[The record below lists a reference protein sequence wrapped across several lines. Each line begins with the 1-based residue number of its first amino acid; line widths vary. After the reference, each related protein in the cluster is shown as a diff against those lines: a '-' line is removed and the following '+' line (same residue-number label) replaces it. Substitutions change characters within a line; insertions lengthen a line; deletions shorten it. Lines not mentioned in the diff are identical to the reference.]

1 MGTILRFDMFEFD
14 THALELKRNGEPI
27 YLRPQPCRLL
37 RCLARRPGVLLTR
50 DELRDQLWPAGLFV
64 RFDQGLNSCMKQ
76 VRAALGDQYERPQ
89 FIETLPRRGY
99 RFLVPVTE
107 VAANAT
113 FRRTRLAVLPFRAID
128 GGTEGAQP
136 LITDGFAE
144 ELTARLAGLRPD
156 RLGVLEC
163 PATDHQERGRPGEIP
178 RELDPDYLVK
188 GTIRRAGSRLCV
200 TASLISVSDKTH
212 LWVRS
217 YERDVYDPLLWQ
229 DEAASTIARE
239 IVGTL
244 SLPARS

>member
-1 MGTILRFDMFEFD
+1 MGTILRFDVFEFD
-14 THALELKRNGEPI
+14 THALELRRAGEPV
-27 YLRPQPCRLL
+27 YLRPQPSRLL

-50 DELRDQLWPAGLFV
+50 DELRNQLWPAGMFV

-76 VRAALGDQYERPQ
+76 VRAALGDQHERPQ

-107 VAANAT
+107 AAAIAT
-113 FRRTRLAVLPFRAID
+113 TRRTHLAVLPFRAID
-128 GGTEGAQP
+128 AGIDAAPP

-144 ELTARLAGLRPD
+144 ELTSRLAGLRPD

-163 PATDHQERGRPGEIP
+163 PAAEHHENGRPGTAC
-178 RELDPDYLVK
+178 RELGPDYLVK
-188 GTIRRAGSRLCV
+188 GTIRRAGSRLRV
-200 TASLISVSDKTH
+200 TASLISVIDKTH
-212 LWVRS
+212 LWVPS

-229 DEAASTIARE
+229 DEAASTIAKE

-244 SLPARS
+244 RLPATS